1 MKNYIII
8 QSPDAGALVEEVNKF
23 LNLYPTYQ
31 LQGGAISDGKTFSQ
45 TFIDNGNKPQLLT
58 D

>member
-1 MKNYIII
+1 MENYIII
-8 QSPDAGALVEEVNKF
+8 QSPDAVTLVEEVNKF

-45 TFIDNGNKPQLLT
+45 TLIGDGNKLQLLT